1 VSAARSPGPTNPK
14 SPKSSAD
21 PELKNPGKMPEG
33 SWHTYKR
40 LLRYV
45 KPFWI
50 AFTLAIIGNVIYAA
64 ASTGMAAAMEYV
76 IKAIENPTEQNRLIL
91 TLLIVGVF
99 AFRGLGTFLSQYF
112 ISYVGRNVINALRTD
127 VFDRMLTLPSRYF
140 DDNAAGRLVSKL
152 TFNVEQV
159 AEAATDAI
167 TITFREGLTIV
178 GLLGYMLY
186 TNWKLTLVFLA
197 VGPLIGAVVSY
208 ASKRFRK
215 ISKRIQGSMGDIT
228 HVASE
233 SISGYRVVRT
243 FGGEDFERK
252 RFQKVSE
259 GNLKQ
264 SLKMSSTQAI
274 SVPVIQV
281 LVAIAIAALVWTML
295 SPTIR
300 GEMSTGQLVA
310 FITAATTM
318 AKPIRQVT
326 SVHSKIQK
334 GLAAAYDVFETLD
347 ERPEPDFGTFAPQRV
362 KGDIEFRNV
371 GFSYRDQL
379 DKVLDNI
386 SLTVPAG
393 QSVALVGR
401 SGSGKSTLVSLLPR
415 FYDYTDGEI
424 RIDGH
429 LLEDFTLQALRA
441 QIALVTQS
449 VVLFN
454 DTIAANIAYGA
465 LRDCSPEAIR
475 EAAGKAHALEFI
487 DRMPEGLNTMIGDN
501 GVMLSGG
508 QRQRLAIARALLKD
522 APILILD
529 EATSA
534 LDTESERYIQN
545 AMETVMKGRT
555 TLVIAHRLSTIENA
569 DRILVMDNGRIV
581 ESGRHQELLDQG
593 GAYAQLHQMQ
603 FSEHA

>member
-1 VSAARSPGPTNPK
+1 MSQAELPVPRQAKPG
-14 SPKSSAD
+14 
-21 PELKNPGKMPEG
+21 E

-40 LLRYV
+40 LLAYV
-45 KPFWI
+45 KPFWL
-50 AFTLAIIGNVIYAA
+50 AFSFAVVGNIIYAA

-76 IKAIENPTEQNRLIL
+76 ISAIENPTEQNRIL
-91 TLLIVGVF
+91 LTALIVGVF
-99 AFRGLGTFLSQYF
+99 AFRGFGTFMSQYF
-112 ISYVGRNVINALRTD
+112 ISYVGRQVINSLRKD
-127 VFDRMLTLPSRYF
+127 VFNRLMTLPSRYF

-159 AEAATDAI
+159 AEATTNAV
-167 TITFREGLTIV
+167 TITLREGLTIV
-178 GLLGYMLY
+178 GLLSFMLY
-186 TNWKLTLVFLA
+186 TNWKLTLIFLA

-215 ISKRIQGSMGDIT
+215 ISQRIQGSMGDIT

-233 SISGYRVVRT
+233 SITGYRVVRT
-243 FGGEDFERK
+243 FGGVEYEK
-252 RFQKVSE
+252 ARFQEVNDR
-259 GNLKQ
+259 NLKQ
-264 SLKMSSTQAI
+264 SLKMASTQAI
-274 SVPVIQV
+274 SVPVIQL

-295 SPTIR
+295 APEIR
-300 GEMSTGQLVA
+300 GEMTTGQLVA

-326 SVHSKIQK
+326 SVHAQIQK
-334 GLAAAYDVFETLD
+334 GVAAAYDVFETID
-347 ERPEPDFGTFAPQRV
+347 EAPEPDSGTFAPERV
-362 KGDIEFRNV
+362 EGNIRFDNVSFR
-371 GFSYRDQL
+371 YRDQL
-379 DKVLDNI
+379 DDVLKGI
-386 SLTVPAG
+386 SVDIPAG

-415 FYDYTDGEI
+415 FYEYTGGDI
-424 RIDGH
+424 LIDGH
-429 LLEDFTLQALRA
+429 PLNDFSLKALRA
-441 QIALVTQS
+441 QIALVTQN

-465 LRDCSPEAIR
+465 LRQCSREEIR
-475 EAAGKAHALEFI
+475 EAAAKAHALEFI
-487 DRMPEGLNTMIGDN
+487 DRMPEGLDTEIGDN

-534 LDTESERYIQN
+534 LDTESERHIQQ
-545 AMETVMKGRT
+545 ALETVIQGRT
-555 TLVIAHRLSTIENA
+555 TLVIAHRLSTIEKA

-581 ESGRHQELLDQG
+581 ESGRHSELLASK

-603 FSEHA
+603 FSEHS

>member
-1 VSAARSPGPTNPK
+1 
-14 SPKSSAD
+14 
-21 PELKNPGKMPEG
+21 M
-33 SWHTYKR
+33 TYKR
-40 LLRYV
+40 LLAYV
-45 KPFWI
+45 KPFWL
-50 AFTLAIIGNVIYAA
+50 AFALAVVGNVIYAG

-76 IKAIENPTEQNRLIL
+76 IAAIENPTEGNRLLL
-91 TLLIVGVF
+91 TLVIVGVF
-99 AFRGLGTFLSQYF
+99 ALRGVGTFMSQYF
-112 ISYVGRNVINALRTD
+112 INYVGRQVINALRND
-127 VFDRMLTLPSRYF
+127 VFDRLLTLPSRYF

-159 AEAATDAI
+159 AEATTNAV
-167 TITFREGLTIV
+167 TISLREGLTIV
-178 GLLGYMLY
+178 GLLSFMLY
-186 TNWKLTLVFLA
+186 TNWKLTLIFLA
-197 VGPLIGAVVSY
+197 VGPIIGAVVSY
-208 ASKRFRK
+208 ASKRFRR

-243 FGGEDFERK
+243 FGGEDYEQQRFREVNER
-252 RFQKVSE
+252 
-259 GNLKQ
+259 NLKQ
-264 SLKMSSTQAI
+264 SLKMASTQAI

-295 SPTIR
+295 APEIR
-300 GEMSTGQLVA
+300 GGMTTGQLVA

-326 SVHSKIQK
+326 SVHAKIQK
-334 GLAAAYDVFETLD
+334 GVAAAYDVFETID
-347 ERPEPDFGTFAPQRV
+347 ETPEKDPGTYAPERV
-362 KGDIEFRNV
+362 KGTIRFEDVSFR
-371 GFSYRDQL
+371 YRDQL
-379 DKVLDNI
+379 DDVLEGI
-386 SLTVPAG
+386 SIEIPAG

-415 FYDYTDGEI
+415 FYEFTGGDIAIDDRSLRDYS
-424 RIDGH
+424 
-429 LLEDFTLQALRA
+429 LKALRA
-441 QIALVTQS
+441 QIALVTQN

-465 LRDCSPEAIR
+465 LRDCSR
-475 EAAGKAHALEFI
+475 EEIQQAAAKAHALEFI
-487 DRMPEGLNTMIGDN
+487 ERMPDGLDTMIGDN

-534 LDTESERYIQN
+534 LDTESERHIQE
-545 AMETVMKGRT
+545 ALETVMKGRT
-555 TLVIAHRLSTIENA
+555 TLVIAHRLSTIETA

-581 ESGRHQELLDQG
+581 ESGRHDELLSAG

-603 FSEHA
+603 FSEQG

>member
-1 VSAARSPGPTNPK
+1 MSQAGPKPDIKQVQPG
-14 SPKSSAD
+14 
-21 PELKNPGKMPEG
+21 E
-33 SWHTYKR
+33 SWETYKR
-40 LLRYV
+40 LLAYV
-45 KPFWI
+45 KPFWL
-50 AFTLAIIGNVIYAA
+50 AFSLAVLGNVIYAA

-76 IKAIENPTEQNRLIL
+76 IAAIENPTQQNRIL
-91 TLLIVGVF
+91 LTALIVGMF
-99 AFRGLGTFLSQYF
+99 TFRGIGTFLSQYF
-112 ISYVGRNVINALRTD
+112 ISYVGRQVINSLRND
-127 VFDRMLTLPSRYF
+127 VFNRLMALPSRYF
-140 DDNAAGRLVSKL
+140 DENAAGRLVSKL

-159 AEAATDAI
+159 AEATTNAV
-167 TITFREGLTIV
+167 TITLREGLTIV
-178 GLLGYMLY
+178 GLLGFMLY
-186 TNWKLTLVFLA
+186 TNWKLTLIFLA

-215 ISKRIQGSMGDIT
+215 ISQRIQGSMGDIT

-233 SISGYRVVRT
+233 AIIGYRVVRT
-243 FGGEDFERK
+243 FGGEEYEKK
-252 RFQKVSE
+252 RFQKVNDR
-259 GNLKQ
+259 NLKQ
-264 SLKMSSTQAI
+264 SLKMASTQAI
-274 SVPVIQV
+274 SVPVIQT

-295 SPTIR
+295 APEIR
-300 GEMSTGQLVA
+300 GGMTTGQLVA

-326 SVHSKIQK
+326 SVHAKIQK
-334 GLAAAYDVFETLD
+334 GVAAAHDVFKTID
-347 ERPEPDFGTFAPQRV
+347 EAPEQDPGSYTPERV
-362 KGDIEFRNV
+362 EGNIEFDQVSFR
-371 GFSYRDQL
+371 YRDQL
-379 DKVLDNI
+379 DNVLEGI
-386 SLTVPAG
+386 TVDIPAG

-401 SGSGKSTLVSLLPR
+401 SGSGKSTMVSLLPR
-415 FYDYTDGEI
+415 FYEYTGGDI

-429 LLEDFTLQALRA
+429 SLKDFSLKALRA

-454 DTIAANIAYGA
+454 DSIAANIAYGA
-465 LRDCSPEAIR
+465 LREYSREEIR

-487 DRMPEGLNTMIGDN
+487 DRMPEGLDTMIGDN

-534 LDTESERYIQN
+534 LDTESERHIQE
-545 AMETVMKGRT
+545 ALETVIQGRT
-555 TLVIAHRLSTIENA
+555 TLVIAHRLSTIESA
-569 DRILVMDNGRIV
+569 DRILVMDDGRIV
-581 ESGRHQELLDQG
+581 ESGHHEELLAKN

>member
-1 VSAARSPGPTNPK
+1 MSQAVPPSDPKPVQPG
-14 SPKSSAD
+14 D
-21 PELKNPGKMPEG
+21 
-33 SWHTYKR
+33 SWQTYKR
-40 LLRYV
+40 LLAYV
-45 KPFWI
+45 KPFWL
-50 AFTLAIIGNVIYAA
+50 AFSLAVVGNVIYAA

-76 IKAIENPTEQNRLIL
+76 IAAIENPTEQNRIL
-91 TLLIVGVF
+91 LTALIVGMF
-99 AFRGLGTFLSQYF
+99 TFRGVGTFLSQYF
-112 ISYVGRNVINALRTD
+112 ISYVGRQVINSLRTD
-127 VFDRMLTLPSRYF
+127 VFNRLMTLPSRYF

-159 AEAATDAI
+159 AEATTNAV
-167 TITFREGLTIV
+167 TITLREGLTIV
-178 GLLGYMLY
+178 GLLGFMLY
-186 TNWKLTLVFLA
+186 TNWKLTLIFLA

-215 ISKRIQGSMGDIT
+215 ISQRIQGSMGDIT

-233 SISGYRVVRT
+233 SIVGYRVVRT
-243 FGGEDFERK
+243 FGGEEYEK
-252 RFQKVSE
+252 ERFQKVNDR
-259 GNLKQ
+259 NLKQ
-264 SLKMSSTQAI
+264 SLKMASTQAI
-274 SVPVIQV
+274 SVPVIQT
-281 LVAIAIAALVWTML
+281 LVAVAIAALVWTML
-295 SPTIR
+295 SPDIR

-326 SVHSKIQK
+326 SVHAKIQK
-334 GLAAAYDVFETLD
+334 GVAAAYDVFETID
-347 ERPEPDFGTFAPQRV
+347 EAPEQDPGTFAPDRV
-362 KGDIEFRNV
+362 QGNIEFDDVSFR
-371 GFSYRDQL
+371 YRDQL
-379 DKVLDNI
+379 DNVLEGI
-386 SLTVPAG
+386 TVDIPAG

-401 SGSGKSTLVSLLPR
+401 SGSGKSTMVSLLPR
-415 FYDYTDGEI
+415 FYEYTGGDI

-429 LLEDFTLQALRA
+429 SLKDFSLKALRA

-454 DTIAANIAYGA
+454 DSIAANIAYGA
-465 LRDCSPEAIR
+465 LREYSREEIR

-487 DRMPEGLNTMIGDN
+487 DRMPEGLDTMIGDN

-534 LDTESERYIQN
+534 LDTESERHIQE
-545 AMETVMKGRT
+545 ALETVIQGRT
-555 TLVIAHRLSTIENA
+555 TLVIAHRLSTIESA
-569 DRILVMDNGRIV
+569 DRILVMDDGRIV
-581 ESGRHQELLDQG
+581 ESGRHEELLAKN